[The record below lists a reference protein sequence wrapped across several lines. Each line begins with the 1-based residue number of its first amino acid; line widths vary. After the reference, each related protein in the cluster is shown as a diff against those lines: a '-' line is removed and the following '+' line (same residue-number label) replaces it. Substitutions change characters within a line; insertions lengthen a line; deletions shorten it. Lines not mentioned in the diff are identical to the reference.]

1 MKFIRSI
8 LLSAGAIG
16 GSSLVLLAIIAF
28 IIARAGVLPQ
38 GSLPL
43 ITTAAACAAAF
54 LGGLAAALAAKEK
67 GLYLGLASGA
77 LLAVCISVASYF
89 MAGEVFAISGA
100 GKIAALLASGAI
112 GGVLGANR
120 KAKVKF

>member
-16 GSSLVLLAIIAF
+16 GSCLVLLAIIAF

-89 MAGEVFAISGA
+89 MAGEVLCNSDPGN
-100 GKIAALLASGAI
+100 IAAIISSSAI
-112 GGVLGANR
+112 GGFLGANR
-120 KAKVKF
+120 TAKMKF

>member
-1 MKFIRSI
+1 MKVQV
-8 LLSAGAIG
+8 AVIG
-16 GSSLVLLAIIAF
+16 GGPA
-28 IIARAGVLPQ
+28 
-38 GSLPL
+38 
-43 ITTAAACAAAF
+43 
-54 LGGLAAALAAKEK
+54 GLAAALAAKEK